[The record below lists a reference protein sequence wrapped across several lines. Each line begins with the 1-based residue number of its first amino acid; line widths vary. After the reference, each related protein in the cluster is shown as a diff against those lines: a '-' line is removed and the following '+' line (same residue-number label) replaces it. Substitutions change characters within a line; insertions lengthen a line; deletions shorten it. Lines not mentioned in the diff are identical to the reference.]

1 LFLREAS
8 KAIKKLALSTSDTQ
22 RGLVVLPPS
31 TVFTHMDLERL
42 MSAGD
47 DALALELEVIGLI
60 LAGLAQPEIPKA
72 TSKIAEICLI
82 D

>member
-1 LFLREAS
+1 
-8 KAIKKLALSTSDTQ
+8 
-22 RGLVVLPPS
+22 GLVVLPPS
-31 TVFTHMDLERL
+31 TVLTHMAPERL

-47 DALALELEVIGLI
+47 NALALELEVIGLT
-60 LAGLAQPEIPKA
+60 LAGLAQPESPNA

>member
-1 LFLREAS
+1 
-8 KAIKKLALSTSDTQ
+8 
-22 RGLVVLPPS
+22 
-31 TVFTHMDLERL
+31 MDLDRL

>member
-1 LFLREAS
+1 
-8 KAIKKLALSTSDTQ
+8 
-22 RGLVVLPPS
+22 
-31 TVFTHMDLERL
+31 

-72 TSKIAEICLI
+72 MSKMAEICLI

>member
-1 LFLREAS
+1 
-8 KAIKKLALSTSDTQ
+8 
-22 RGLVVLPPS
+22 
-31 TVFTHMDLERL
+31 MDLERL

-47 DALALELEVIGLI
+47 DALALELEVIGLT
-60 LAGLAQPEIPKA
+60 LAGVAKPEIPNA